1 MDKELDTLVAEH
13 KAEVHPAPEH
23 VVNQWHS
30 AIDEAAALERGR
42 NPEHP
47 QGWHPTSFFW
57 GVAVTAALAIGI
69 GIGFLVSSNSTSSNN
84 GDGLAQPPA
93 IAAST
98 TTDRPLVPVAF
109 TRGLAVHL
117 RDSREQ
123 LASLGEQA
131 DSTALILQIIQQNR
145 MFESAADL
153 NNAPKLARVLRA
165 FEPILLQLA
174 ANDIAPEDAEALRAQ
189 LAFELNVML
198 TKLASESSDELRIPD
213 VKPDATPDTR
223 IQT

>member
-1 MDKELDTLVAEH
+1 MNDDLRKLVEAHE
-13 KAEVHPAPEH
+13 ADVHRPPAHLVE
-23 VVNQWHS
+23 QWHS

-42 NPEHP
+42 QQEPRR
-47 QGWHPTSFFW
+47 GWHPGSFFW

-69 GIGFLVSSNSTSSNN
+69 GIGFVLSVNT
-84 GDGLAQPPA
+84 GAPMP
-93 IAAST
+93 
-98 TTDRPLVPVAF
+98 VPVVADVSPGTSATPAAF

-117 RDSREQ
+117 RDSRQ
-123 LASLGEQA
+123 QIANIDNSA
-131 DSTALILQIIQQNR
+131 DRTLLVIQIIEQNR
-145 MFESAADL
+145 MFESAAEH

-198 TKLASESSDELRIPD
+198 TKLANEPSDESH
-213 VKPDATPDTR
+213 TT
-223 IQT
+223 